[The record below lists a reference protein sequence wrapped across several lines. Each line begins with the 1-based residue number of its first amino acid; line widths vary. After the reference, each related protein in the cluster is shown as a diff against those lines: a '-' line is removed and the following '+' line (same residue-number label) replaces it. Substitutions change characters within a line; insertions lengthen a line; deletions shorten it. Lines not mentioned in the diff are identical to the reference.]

1 MTGFGSP
8 CGACKF
14 LRRKCLRG
22 CVFAP
27 YFCHEQGATHFAA
40 IHKVFGAS
48 NVSKLLTHLPLGDR
62 CEAAV
67 TISYEAQARI
77 QDPVYGCVA
86 HIFALQQ
93 QVVSLQEQL
102 TTLRAQQAAQGFVNG
117 GNITTS
123 TNDHIHQQDN
133 HNKLFYG
140 DFPTTYPQDIEALN
154 MQLNES
160 KILSEQLYQNNTSMN
175 DSNSTA
181 TTDDENMFYHE
192 NGVVNMENS
201 PSNQMTQ
208 EYHDRD
214 SFTPPEET
222 VHQFMTGATF
232 DEQHYSSDEH
242 QQHAAMA
249 SLYLEDMQMNAEKWT
264 FQDTNQDDL
273 QSMAFAYFQR
283 S

>member
-48 NVSKLLTHLPLGDR
+48 NVSKLLTHLPVGDR

-93 QVVSLQEQL
+93 QVMSLQEQL
-102 TTLRAQQAAQGFVNG
+102 TTLRAQQASQGFVNG
-117 GNITTS
+117 GNNTTS
-123 TNDHIHQQDN
+123 TSDHIHQQDI

-140 DFPTTYPQDIEALN
+140 DFGTTYPQDIEALN
-154 MQLNES
+154 MQLNKS
-160 KILSEQLYQNNTSMN
+160 KILSEQLYPYNTCMN
-175 DSNSTA
+175 DSNNSTA
-181 TTDDENMFYHE
+181 TTDDENMFYYE
-192 NGVVNMENS
+192 NVVNTVNS
-201 PSNQMTQ
+201 PSNQISQ
-208 EYHDRD
+208 EYPEHE

-222 VHQFMTGATF
+222 IHQFMTSASI
-232 DEQHYSSDEH
+232 DEQYSSDEH
-242 QQHAAMA
+242 HQHAAMA
-249 SLYLEDMQMNAEKWT
+249 SLYLDDMKMNARKWI
-264 FQDTNQDDL
+264 FQDTNQVDL
-273 QSMAFAYFQR
+273 QSMALAYLQHP
-283 S
+283 

>member
-14 LRRKCLRG
+14 LRRKCARG

-77 QDPVYGCVA
+77 QDPVYGYVS

-93 QVVSLQEQL
+93 QVVSLQAQIA
-102 TTLRAQQAAQGFVNG
+102 TLRAQQAAEGFVNG
-117 GNITTS
+117 GNINTS

-140 DFPTTYPQDIEALN
+140 DFPTTYPQNIQALN

-160 KILSEQLYQNNTSMN
+160 KICTW
-175 DSNSTA
+175 
-181 TTDDENMFYHE
+181 
-192 NGVVNMENS
+192 GV
-201 PSNQMTQ
+201 
-208 EYHDRD
+208 
-214 SFTPPEET
+214 F
-222 VHQFMTGATF
+222 
-232 DEQHYSSDEH
+232 
-242 QQHAAMA
+242 
-249 SLYLEDMQMNAEKWT
+249 L
-264 FQDTNQDDL
+264 
-273 QSMAFAYFQR
+273 
-283 S
+283 

>member
-14 LRRKCLRG
+14 LRRKCVRG

-27 YFCHEQGATHFAA
+27 YFSHEQGATHFAA

-48 NVSKLLTHLPLGDR
+48 NVSKLLSHLPVGDR

-77 QDPVYGCVA
+77 QDPVYGCVS

-93 QVVSLQEQL
+93 QVVSLQQQI
-102 TTLRAQQAAQGFVNG
+102 TTLRAQQAAKGFING
-117 GNITTS
+117 GNITAS
-123 TNDHIHQQDN
+123 TNDHIHPHDN

-140 DFPTTYPQDIEALN
+140 DFPTTYPQDIEALY

-181 TTDDENMFYHE
+181 TTDDENIFYYE

-201 PSNQMTQ
+201 LP
-208 EYHDRD
+208 E

-222 VHQFMTGATF
+222 VHQFMTSASF
-232 DEQHYSSDEH
+232 DEQYSSDEH
-242 QQHAAMA
+242 HQQAAMA
-249 SLYLEDMQMNAEKWT
+249 SQYLDDMQINARKWT
-264 FQDTNQDDL
+264 FQDTNQVDL
-273 QSMAFAYFQR
+273 QSMAFAYFQH